1 MRTVLAS
8 IAIGL
13 DSKQLHD
20 SRTLAPSRRAVLGR
34 ECEHRYTTDPTL
46 PRVILKVRDGLG
58 EGYWWVECGACATSW
73 AVPHYARESVGDDEP
88 AAALPFESSL
98 GGGGKS

>member
-1 MRTVLAS
+1 VRTVLAS

-34 ECEHRYTTDPTL
+34 ECEHRYTTDPTIL
-46 PRVILKVRDGLG
+46 RALLKVQDK
-58 EGYWWVECGACATSW
+58 ETYAWVECGGCNSGW
-73 AVPHYARESVGDDEP
+73 QVPYFAESIG
-88 AAALPFESSL
+88 
-98 GGGGKS
+98 